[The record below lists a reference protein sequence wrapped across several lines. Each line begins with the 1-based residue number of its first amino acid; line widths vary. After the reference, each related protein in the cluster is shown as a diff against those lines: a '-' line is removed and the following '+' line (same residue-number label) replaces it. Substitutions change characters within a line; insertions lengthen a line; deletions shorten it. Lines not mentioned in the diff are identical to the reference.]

1 YEPFLFLIFCHHSLI
16 FLVALV
22 IALIF
27 LFVSYSDSLSPEGA
41 ALNQKIKGFRLYL
54 ETAEKDRAR
63 FQGRYDDLTK
73 ILPYAIVFGL
83 TKSGCN

>member
-1 YEPFLFLIFCHHSLI
+1 MSRFCFSFFAIIALF

-27 LFVSYSDSLSPEGA
+27 LFVSYSDSLSPKGA

-63 FQGRYDDLTK
+63 FQERYDDLTK